1 MQILVFGAGSLG
13 SLIGGLLADTH
24 DVTLVGRDP
33 HVSAVQEQGLAI
45 TGDIEATTQP
55 AADTTVPDS
64 TELAIVT
71 VKSYDTDAAARTL
84 RAADP
89 DTVLSLQNG
98 LGNEETLA
106 ESLDGTVLAGTC
118 TYGAQLVA
126 PGVVACTGVGTVTLG
141 ARPGG
146 HSREAD
152 RIGAA
157 CQNAGIETTVTRNMP
172 RKLWEKLAINAG
184 INAITALARV
194 ENGAL
199 IEGPARDLAARAA
212 TETAQVAR
220 ENGVDLSNERVT
232 DELATVIETTAPNRS
247 SMYQDLEAGQRTEI
261 DGINGAVC
269 ERASVPVYV
278 NETLTALIETWERER
293 NLRK

>member
-33 HVSAVQEQGLAI
+33 HVSTVQEQGLAI

-118 TYGAQLVA
+118 TYGARLDT

-141 ARPGG
+141 ARTGG

-152 RIGAA
+152 RIGGAF
-157 CQNAGIETTVTRNMP
+157 QQAGIETAVTTDMP

-199 IEGPARDLAARAA
+199 TEEPASDLAARAA

-220 ENGVDLSNERVT
+220 ENGVKLSNERVT
-232 DELATVIETTAPNRS
+232 DELVTVIETTAPNRS

-261 DGINGAVC
+261 EGINGAVR
-269 ERASVPVYV
+269 ERANEPVPV